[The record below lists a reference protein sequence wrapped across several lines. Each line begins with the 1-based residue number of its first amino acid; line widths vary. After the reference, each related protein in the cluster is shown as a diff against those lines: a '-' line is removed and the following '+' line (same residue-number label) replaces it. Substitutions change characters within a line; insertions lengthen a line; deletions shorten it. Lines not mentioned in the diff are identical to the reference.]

1 MGEKILF
8 SLNPCSAETGSV
20 GYWQVPSEK
29 LESTNTSF
37 LVPRLT
43 QASVC
48 WDILWPYDKRACGHR
63 RKVWEFYFWWVH
75 RKTVLSCA
83 FFFGRIFVYFIFF
96 FFFNF
101 LMPNV
106 ARSFSLSSGVACAKN
121 TWFATILFLLHF
133 HMLPF
138 FFWDVYVF
146 TRCTLIW
153 FGLVWFLW
161 FPLGSRLPPPQIA
174 LCWSVFK
181 QPPGPLSFPPACVYT
196 WWFFFFF
203 SSGRQRGF
211 FYPVF
216 GTASRYSRGFLFS
229 WLFCN
234 SLFRDSVLTLRL

>member
-1 MGEKILF
+1 MWAPPQSLGILF
-8 SLNPCSAETGSV
+8 LM
-20 GYWQVPSEK
+20 
-29 LESTNTSF
+29 STSQNCVILCF
-37 LVPRLT
+37 LL
-43 QASVC
+43 
-48 WDILWPYDKRACGHR
+48 WKDIC
-63 RKVWEFYFWWVH
+63 VFY
-75 RKTVLSCA
+75 L
-83 FFFGRIFVYFIFF
+83 FF

-203 SSGRQRGF
+203 SGRQRGF